1 MQKFNRELQKHILT
15 VCIAAYPK
23 CPSWSNYD
31 PDKFPEILNDNI
43 LLANMYYLS
52 ERGLI
57 TIEIPRNDDP
67 FKLFENICAT
77 ADGIDFMMKDGG
89 LKAILDIRTI
99 KVHSDTMK
107 QLEEIISM
115 LNIPEAERKGLL
127 AKLRELPS
135 STITH
140 LTNELTLKAVLALP
154 GALPI
159 IQTYLQNL

>member
-23 CPSWSNYD
+23 YPSWSNYD
-31 PDKFPEILNDNI
+31 PGKFPEILIDDI

-57 TIEIPRNDDP
+57 TIEIPKNDDP
-67 FKLFENICAT
+67 FKLFENVCAT

-99 KVHSDTMK
+99 KIHSDTMK

-159 IQTYLQNL
+159 IQMYLQNL

>member
-15 VCIAAYPK
+15 TCIISYPK
-23 CPSWSNYD
+23 NPSWRDYN
-31 PDKFPEILNDNI
+31 PTKFPDIMHDDI
-43 LLANMYYLS
+43 LLANIYYLS

-57 TIEIPRNDDP
+57 TIDTPSNDDP
-67 FKLFENICAT
+67 YNLFEHICAT
-77 ADGIDFMMKDGG
+77 ADGIDFMMEDGG

-99 KVHSDTMK
+99 KIHSDTIK

-115 LNIPEAERKGLL
+115 LNIPEAEKKGLL

-154 GALPI
+154 GTLPI